1 MQSTGRYA
9 RNPEDPDDGVVVFV
23 RSSALPEEYVDLKI
37 PGAAWLASDRQA
49 RIVEALNEREYAT
62 AVELADATDLSKEHV
77 RPTLKRLVDAT
88 ADLVECREEAGEH
101 GAHLYRAL
109 AGLGPSPRSWTRHH
123 ARGNR
128 QRWRMGD

>member
-1 MQSTGRYA
+1 VQAAGRSA
-9 RNPEDPDDGVVVFV
+9 WNPENPDDGAVVFV
-23 RSSALPEEYVDLKI
+23 RLSALPEEYVDLKI
-37 PGAAWLASDRQA
+37 PGAAWLATDRQRA
-49 RIVEALNEREYAT
+49 VVEALQQREYTT
-62 AVELADATDLSKEHV
+62 AAELADATDLSKEHV

-88 ADLVECREEAGEH
+88 ADLGECREEAGEH

-128 QRWRMGD
+128 